1 MQVCIIS
8 STSGRTIFEYAVP
21 DSTHLYKIR
30 NVTTNT
36 NNSSVG
42 VVAEQLVNSNFQ
54 TVKTVDEH
62 GVSTEYTYD
71 TNGSVT
77 KVVTKAPTDTLLNVE
92 ESSVYHDNNLLK
104 FSSHRRYLVDY
115 TQSYVYGNDYE
126 LTQETQPNTQ
136 QINFAYSSNK
146 LASISSALDSQTP
159 HNNIAH
165 CGDFVEAI
173 SDTRTAVDF
182 DYDERHNISQAKI
195 ADAVVLSKVI
205 TYNNKLRH
213 FLTKKLLTV
222 LTRRRAKCI
231 IILQTKLKLVVWPI
245 EGGRHVLGKF
255 IVAF

>member
-1 MQVCIIS
+1 MEQTKIGIANFCYCGILLDADTAAAPITENDGSATKTRQEQPLS
-8 STSGRTIFEYAVP
+8 SLHYGTTTIFDIIFTA
-21 DSTHLYKIR
+21 
-30 NVTTNT
+30 
-36 NNSSVG
+36 
-42 VVAEQLVNSNFQ
+42 
-54 TVKTVDEH
+54 
-62 GVSTEYTYD
+62 
-71 TNGSVT
+71 
-77 KVVTKAPTDTLLNVE
+77 
-92 ESSVYHDNNLLK
+92 
-104 FSSHRRYLVDY
+104 
-115 TQSYVYGNDYE
+115 NDYE

-146 LASISSALDSQTP
+146 LASISSTLDNQTSQ
-159 HNNIAH
+159 NNIAYD
-165 CGDFVEAI
+165 GDLVGTL